1 MPDLDDW
8 CRRAVDAASGHEA
21 VEAYVEESRRTDIRV
36 RDGEIDSLTFAGSS
50 GLGVR
55 VIVDGSVG
63 YAYAAD
69 PDLTEIPALVARAR
83 EGAAFAQPDDA
94 NVLPLLEPVDPMPGI
109 YREAQLD
116 VPMERKVA
124 LALDLERAAV
134 AAEPSVRKVES
145 AGYGESVGRVA
156 VASTNGVPV
165 EYPSTNCWAWASS
178 LAESNG
184 ETQTGYAFR
193 LAYLIDELDWRG
205 AAEEAA
211 ERAARLL
218 GGVKPPTRRVP
229 VILDPVAAASFLSVL
244 AGTLSADAVQKGRSP
259 LGPLL
264 GEPVASELV
273 SLIDDGRRE
282 DGPAAG
288 PFDDEGVATGRTAL
302 IERGVLRAF
311 LHNSF
316 TAAKAGTSST
326 GNASRAGYRSVPG
339 VGPTNL
345 FVEAGATSLGD
356 LLGMAEGGVYVQD
369 VTGLHSGANPVSG
382 EFSVGA
388 TGLRIGGGE
397 LGQPLREMTIASTLL
412 DMLKA
417 VAAVGSEL
425 RFFPF
430 GGGLGS
436 PTLLLGEMTV
446 AGT

>member
-1 MPDLDDW
+1 
-8 CRRAVDAASGHEA
+8 
-21 VEAYVEESRRTDIRV
+21 
-36 RDGEIDSLTFAGSS
+36 
-50 GLGVR
+50 
-55 VIVDGSVG
+55 
-63 YAYAAD
+63 
-69 PDLTEIPALVARAR
+69 
-83 EGAAFAQPDDA
+83 
-94 NVLPLLEPVDPMPGI
+94 
-109 YREAQLD
+109 
-116 VPMERKVA
+116 
-124 LALDLERAAV
+124 
-134 AAEPSVRKVES
+134 
-145 AGYGESVGRVA
+145 
-156 VASTNGVPV
+156 
-165 EYPSTNCWAWASS
+165 
-178 LAESNG
+178 
-184 ETQTGYAFR
+184 
-193 LAYLIDELDWRG
+193 
-205 AAEEAA
+205 
-211 ERAARLL
+211 
-218 GGVKPPTRRVP
+218 
-229 VILDPVAAASFLSVL
+229 
-244 AGTLSADAVQKGRSP
+244 
-259 LGPLL
+259 
-264 GEPVASELV
+264 VASELV